1 MKDYCFRGECIV
13 KENKTV
19 KISFR
24 MTEEETAKLDA
35 EMALE
40 GFRSRSKYIRKVLL
54 RGRIKRRYLSRNSA
68 NIAKQIEILRAEIKR
83 IGVNYNQVVRAVN
96 SMAKLRDKRGN
107 AVITS
112 HTIEGKLT
120 DLRQMMISVLDKVD
134 AISAEVSDNQSST
147 H

>member
-1 MKDYCFRGECIV
+1 MKDCCFRGECIV

-134 AISAEVSDNQSST
+134 AISAEVSDNPSST

>member
-1 MKDYCFRGECIV
+1 M

-19 KISFR
+19 KITFR
-24 MTEEETAKLDA
+24 MSEEEAAKLDA
-35 EMALE
+35 VMALE
-40 GFRSRSKYIRKVLL
+40 GFRSRSRYIRHVLM
-54 RGRIKRRYLSRNSA
+54 RGRLRRRYLSRNAA
-68 NIAKQIEILRAEIKR
+68 NLSKQIEILRAEIKR

-96 SMAKLRDKRGN
+96 SMAKLRDKQGN

-120 DLRQMMISVLDKVD
+120 DLRQMMISVLDKVE
-134 AISAEVSDNQSST
+134 AISAEVSDNPNST

>member
-1 MKDYCFRGECIV
+1 
-13 KENKTV
+13 
-19 KISFR
+19 

-54 RGRIKRRYLSRNSA
+54 RGRIKRRFLSRNSA

>member
-1 MKDYCFRGECIV
+1 M

-19 KISFR
+19 KVSFR
-24 MTEEETAKLDA
+24 MTEEDVAKMDA
-35 EMALE
+35 LMALQ
-40 GFRSRSKYIRKVLL
+40 GFRSRSKYLRKVAIGPRVFRRNL
-54 RGRIKRRYLSRNSA
+54 RRTDANLS
-68 NIAKQIEILRAEIKR
+68 KQIEILRAEIKR

-96 SMAKLRDKRGN
+96 SMAKLRDKQGN

-134 AISAEVSDNQSST
+134 TISAEVSDNPNST

>member
-1 MKDYCFRGECIV
+1 M

-24 MTEEETAKLDA
+24 ITEEEAAKLDA

-40 GFRSRSKYIRKVLL
+40 GFRVRSRYIRTVLL
-54 RGRIKRRYLSRNSA
+54 RGRVRRRQLNRTDA
-68 NIAKQIEILRAEIKR
+68 NITKQIEILRQEIKR

-96 SMAKLRDKRGN
+96 TLAQLRDKRGN
-107 AVITS
+107 AVVS
-112 HTIEGKLT
+112 AHTIDGNLT
-120 DLRQMMISVLDKVD
+120 DLKNMMISVLDKVD
-134 AISAEVSDNQSST
+134 AISTEVSDNPNFSST

>member
-1 MKDYCFRGECIV
+1 M

>member
-1 MKDYCFRGECIV
+1 
-13 KENKTV
+13 
-19 KISFR
+19 

>member
-1 MKDYCFRGECIV
+1 M

-24 MTEEETAKLDA
+24 MSEDDAAILDA
-35 EMALE
+35 AMTLE
-40 GFRSRSKYIRKVLL
+40 GFRSRSRYIRHVIM
-54 RGRIKRRYLSRNSA
+54 RGRLRRRYLSRNTA
-68 NIAKQIEILRAEIKR
+68 NLSKQIKILRAEIKR

-96 SMAKLRDKRGN
+96 SMAKLRDRQGN

-120 DLRQMMISVLDKVD
+120 DLRQMMISVLDKVE
-134 AISAEVSDNQSST
+134 AISREVSDNPSST
-147 H
+147 N

>member
-54 RGRIKRRYLSRNSA
+54 RGRIKRRFLSRNSA

>member
-1 MKDYCFRGECIV
+1 M

-134 AISAEVSDNQSST
+134 AISAEVSDNPSST

>member
-1 MKDYCFRGECIV
+1 
-13 KENKTV
+13 
-19 KISFR
+19 

-68 NIAKQIEILRAEIKR
+68 NIAKQIEILRAEIRR

-96 SMAKLRDKRGN
+96 SMARLRDKRGN
-107 AVITS
+107 AVITA
-112 HTIEGKLT
+112 HTIDGKLT

-134 AISAEVSDNQSST
+134 AIGEEVSDNQSST

>member
-1 MKDYCFRGECIV
+1 MT
-13 KENKTV
+13 NKTV
-19 KISFR
+19 RISFR
-24 MTEEETAKLDA
+24 LTEEETAKLDA

-68 NIAKQIEILRAEIKR
+68 NIAKQIEILRAEIRR

-96 SMAKLRDKRGN
+96 SMARLRDKRGN
-107 AVITS
+107 AVITA
-112 HTIEGKLT
+112 HTIDGKLT

-134 AISAEVSDNQSST
+134 AIGEEVSDNQSST

>member
-1 MKDYCFRGECIV
+1 M

-54 RGRIKRRYLSRNSA
+54 RGRIKRQYLSRNSA

>member
-1 MKDYCFRGECIV
+1 M

-54 RGRIKRRYLSRNSA
+54 RGRIKRRFLSRNSA

-134 AISAEVSDNQSST
+134 AISAEVSDNPSST

>member
-1 MKDYCFRGECIV
+1 M

-54 RGRIKRRYLSRNSA
+54 RGRIKRRFLSRNSA